1 MNALTDKSCIV
12 GIGQTEFIRGT
23 DKSELR
29 LLLEAT
35 RNALDDAGLEAH
47 QIDGIVGPPVASTAE
62 QLAAN
67 LGIRDLRYASTVLMG
82 GASPVVAL
90 QTAAMAVATG
100 VAENVL
106 VPLGW
111 NGYTDRRI
119 SKVGTNIEAIAGSLG
134 SYYIPHGAV
143 APVQW
148 YAWLATRHMAMY
160 GTSEDAL
167 AEVALS
173 SRANAQMNPNA
184 LMYGRPLSREDYDNS
199 RWISKPFRKFDCCL
213 ENDGACAVIVSS
225 PERARDMRKKPVFIS
240 GIAEGHPYPADDF
253 SSRED
258 LFKIGLSDAAPR
270 AFEAAGVSH
279 SDIDFLQV
287 YDCFSFVALL
297 QIEAMGFCERGEVG
311 DYVQDGRLR
320 LGGEL
325 PMNTHGGLHSEAHIW
340 GMNHINEA
348 VKQLRGE
355 AGLRQVDDAHVGVVT
370 GWGDFGDGGLA
381 VLRND

>member
-1 MNALTDKSCIV
+1 MLSDKACIV
-12 GIGQTEFIRGT
+12 GIGQTEFTRGT
-23 DKSELR
+23 EKTELR

-35 RNALDDAGLEAH
+35 NEALDDSGLNAH

-62 QLAAN
+62 ELAAN
-67 LGIRDLRYASTVLMG
+67 LGIADLRYASTVLMG

-90 QTAAMAVATG
+90 QTAAMAIATG

-119 SKVGTNIEAIAGSLG
+119 SKVGTDVQGIAGSLG
-134 SYYIPHGAV
+134 SYYVPQGAV
-143 APVQW
+143 SPVQW
-148 YAWLATRHMAMY
+148 YAWLAMRHMSMY
-160 GTSEDAL
+160 GTTEDAL
-167 AEVALS
+167 AEVAMN
-173 SRANAQMNPNA
+173 SRAHAQLNPNA
-184 LMYGRPLSREDYDNS
+184 LMFGRPLTRHQYDES
-199 RWISKPFRKFDCCL
+199 RWISKPFRMFDCCL

-225 PERARDMRKKPVFIS
+225 SERAKDLRQEPVYIS

-253 SSRED
+253 SSRDD

-270 AFEAAGVSH
+270 AFAAAGVTH
-279 SDIDFLQV
+279 SDIDFAQV
-287 YDCFSFVALL
+287 YDCFTFVSLL
-297 QIEAMGFCERGEVG
+297 QIEAMGFCERGEVS
-311 DYVQDGRLR
+311 DYAKDGRLR
-320 LGGEL
+320 LGGEM

-348 VKQLRGE
+348 VRQLRGE
-355 AGLRQVDDAHVGVVT
+355 CGDRQVPNAKVGLVT